1 MLDGASTRTAAALQQ
16 RWGESRRGRSVV
28 GAASGPE
35 QVWLWVQEPKDHSG
49 GMQGL
54 SDTPNSVNKKGMSN
68 VLINLAT
75 TKWMKETTKRD
86 SKWRVRREEDRDV
99 QFYTKCESLES
110 LCLKAETARRVFI
123 SIYFLKDLFF
133 AAVDLGCWTRA
144 FSSCGEWGA
153 ALQLR
158 CSGS

>member
-1 MLDGASTRTAAALQQ
+1 MPLDEVGTCPPSCPETPPATPAPAPAPPSVSNRRMLVDCEGKLAFLQMVLGFRGSARAALEAPSTRRAAALQQ
-16 RWGESRRGRSVV
+16 RWGESRRGGSVV

-75 TKWMKETTKRD
+75 TKGMKETAK
-86 SKWRVRREEDRDV
+86 
-99 QFYTKCESLES
+99 
-110 LCLKAETARRVFI
+110 
-123 SIYFLKDLFF
+123 
-133 AAVDLGCWTRA
+133 
-144 FSSCGEWGA
+144 
-153 ALQLR
+153 
-158 CSGS
+158 

>member
-1 MLDGASTRTAAALQQ
+1 M
-16 RWGESRRGRSVV
+16 V

-75 TKWMKETTKRD
+75 TKGMKEHHL
-86 SKWRVRREEDRDV
+86 SGFEIA
-99 QFYTKCESLES
+99 QLE
-110 LCLKAETARRVFI
+110 FHH
-123 SIYFLKDLFF
+123 FH
-133 AAVDLGCWTRA
+133 
-144 FSSCGEWGA
+144 
-153 ALQLR
+153 
-158 CSGS
+158 